1 MDEQVNL
8 RGMTV
13 AKLSKRLLDSPA
25 INAEQVLTVST
36 CVRVVR
42 WSEWGRGFRVMIG
55 WARP

>member
-1 MDEQVNL
+1 MNL